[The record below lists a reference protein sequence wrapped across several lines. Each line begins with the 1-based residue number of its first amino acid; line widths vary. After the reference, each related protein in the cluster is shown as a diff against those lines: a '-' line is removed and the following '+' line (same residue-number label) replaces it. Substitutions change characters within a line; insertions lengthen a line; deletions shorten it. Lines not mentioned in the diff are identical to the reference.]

1 MRISSVLFVI
11 AAVLLAL
18 PFGWG
23 LGVVLAYAIAGSDFG
38 QLPAGTVPLAI
49 VASIVF
55 ALSPKLSPKTRFIIM
70 ATGTAGFVLASLIVP
85 SL

>member
-1 MRISSVLFVI
+1 
-11 AAVLLAL
+11 
-18 PFGWG
+18 
-23 LGVVLAYAIAGSDFG
+23 
-38 QLPAGTVPLAI
+38 VPLAI